1 MRYNNQKMYD
11 TPSTDRIEVACD
23 EVGRG
28 CLWGP
33 VVAAAV
39 ILPPFEPWMNQLK
52 DSKQMSAKKRDIVT
66 ELIKE
71 NAISWAVGSATAKE
85 IDTMNI
91 LKASLKAMH
100 RALDQVSQMAD
111 FNHILVDG
119 THFKPYSNGK
129 TEDDEDIYISHTC
142 IAGGDAIKMSIA
154 AASILAKTYR
164 DNWVIKEVTETP
176 DLNKYALT
184 ENKGY
189 GTLKHMLALD
199 KYGPDKNHRF
209 SFAPVA
215 RCKD

>member
-1 MRYNNQKMYD
+1 MYD
-11 TPSTDRIEVACD
+11 IPSTDRIEVACD

-39 ILPPFEPWMNQLK
+39 ILPSYEPWMDQLK
-52 DSKQMSAKKRDIVT
+52 DSKQLSAKRREIIT
-66 ELIKE
+66 EIIKE
-71 NAISWAVGSATAKE
+71 KTIWAIGSATAQE

-100 RALDQVSQMAD
+100 RALDQISQIAD

-119 THFKPYSNGK
+119 THFKPYSNGH
-129 TEDDEDIYISHTC
+129 TEDNEDIYIPHTC
-142 IAGGDAIKMSIA
+142 IPGGDAIKMNIA

-164 DNWVIKEVTETP
+164 DNWVINEVKENP
-176 DLNKYALT
+176 DLNKYALS

-215 RCKD
+215 KCKD